1 MTNINV
7 ICVGADGGRRHRGF
21 WANATTGSGET
32 WEEVQKKTPS
42 GDILDPGHQ
51 VKLVPGNWP
60 TVKGHQTCL
69 EALKLLIFYGEKHV
83 FFLSGLR
90 PTNLCKSAKPGAA
103 AVVCLA
109 QTDRKPVF
117 SEISLTIRADR
128 PQEAVSRE
136 KAD

>member
-1 MTNINV
+1 M
-7 ICVGADGGRRHRGF
+7 
-21 WANATTGSGET
+21 
-32 WEEVQKKTPS
+32 
-42 GDILDPGHQ
+42 
-51 VKLVPGNWP
+51 PGNWP
-60 TVKGHQTCL
+60 TVKGHQTRL
-69 EALKLLIFYGEKHV
+69 EAVKLLILYGEKHV

-90 PTNLCKSAKPGAA
+90 PTKRFSLYANQRKPGAA

-109 QTDRKPVF
+109 QIDRKPTF